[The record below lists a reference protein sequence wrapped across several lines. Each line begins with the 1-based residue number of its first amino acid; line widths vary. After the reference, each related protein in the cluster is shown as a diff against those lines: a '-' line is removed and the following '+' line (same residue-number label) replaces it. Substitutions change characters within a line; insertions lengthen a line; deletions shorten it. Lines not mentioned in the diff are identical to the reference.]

1 MTEPLTAEEEKALEQ
16 LSQFVAGE
24 LAEGKSKNKVI
35 KQLVKQGIP
44 EVSAT
49 QLVYEI
55 EQMINQYKQS
65 SEGRRVLASKYA
77 RHMLYG
83 ILWALGGTIV
93 TGVTFVAAASSPSG
107 GRYIVAYGAIVF
119 GIVDFFRGLFGW
131 FKYRD

>member
-16 LSQFVAGE
+16 VSQFVATE
-24 LAEGKSKNKVI
+24 LAEGKSKDKVI
-35 KQLVKQGIP
+35 KQLVKKGIP

-49 QLVYEI
+49 QLVFET

-65 SEGRRVLASKYA
+65 FEGRRVLASKYA

-83 ILWALGGTIV
+83 ILWALGGTII
-93 TGVTFVAAASSPSG
+93 TGATFIAAASRPSG
-107 GRYIVAYGAIVF
+107 GRYIVAYGAIIF

-131 FKYRD
+131 LKHRD